1 MDADKDC
8 IFCKIVTGEIPSTKV
23 YEDEEVLAFMDIN
36 PVGKGHLL
44 VIPKEHFPTIYDME
58 PQALSAVSAAAQRL
72 AKALKKALDMP
83 GLNLIQSN
91 GRAASQVIDHFHLH
105 LIPRWPGDAFARA
118 MAWELKPG
126 DMGAIGAAAERIKKE
141 L

>member
-1 MDADKDC
+1 MPKDKDC
-8 IFCKIVTGEIPSTKV
+8 LFCKIAAGEIPSTKV
-23 YEDEEVLAFMDIN
+23 FEDQTVLAFMDIN
-36 PVGKGHLL
+36 PLSQGHLL
-44 VIPKEHFPTIYDME
+44 VIPKEHFPTVYEIE
-58 PQALSAVSAAAQRL
+58 PQALTAVFQTARRL
-72 AKALKKALDMP
+72 AQALKKALDMP

-105 LIPRWPGDAFARA
+105 LIPRWPGDALAQA

-126 DMGAIGAAAERIKKE
+126 KMEEIGATAERIKNE

>member
-8 IFCKIVTGEIPSTKV
+8 IFCKIVAGEIPSTKV

-58 PQALSAVSAAAQRL
+58 PQALSAVSTAAQRL

-126 DMGAIGAAAERIKKE
+126 DMGEIGAAAERIKKE